1 MEASASIGARPA
13 IESGVAVFVVEGAL
27 LRVAQDLIG
36 LPQLLEFLFGRLVAR
51 ILVWMIFQRELAVS
65 LLDFLRLG
73 TALDAQHFIAVTFG
87 HGCQAA
93 GCLATTT
100 PAGRRSRSRNLYPL
114 RSCWTTWPSGTSDV
128 SFCIRASWRFGSNGL
143 PSASSS
149 SRPASMSTF
158 LDRKSAPYREMLD

>member
-1 MEASASIGARPA
+1 MEASAPIGARPA
-13 IESGVAVFVVEGAL
+13 VESGVAVLIVGGAL
-27 LRVAQDLIG
+27 LGVAQDLVGLSQFFELLLGRFVTWILIG
-36 LPQLLEFLFGRLVAR
+36 
-51 ILVWMIFQRELAVS
+51 MIFQRELAVR

-73 TALDAQHFIAVTFG
+73 AALDAQHLIAVTFG

-114 RSCWTTWPSGTSDV
+114 RSCCTTWPSGTSDV

-158 LDRKSAPYREMLD
+158 LSC